1 MNKSWNQEKD
11 TRLDI
16 QLQCGW
22 NVPSVVVGCRILNYH
37 RVQWHLELWVLPTTN
52 ARGEERERK
61 RGAMANR
68 NFGA

>member
-1 MNKSWNQEKD
+1 MKSRKGHK
-11 TRLDI
+11 I
-16 QLQCGW
+16 GHSIAMW

-68 NFGA
+68 NSGA